1 MVEVEWKARAAGD
14 SSEAGAGAGGRGI
27 VGPSYS
33 AAMKGIMVGMP
44 YLKRVVV
51 VCVCVWV
58 N

>member
-1 MVEVEWKARAAGD
+1 MEWKARAAGD